1 MKKILIISTFILLT
15 GIIIT
20 SCNKL
25 TENPNSVIV
34 ASQYYK
40 TSNDAQAA
48 VTAIYDALN
57 TDPGG
62 DFPMYGRQLNLLV
75 DNNSDNQNFSPSNTN
90 PDVRALGT
98 ATYVSANSRIQK
110 NWQQHYYGISKAN
123 VAIDNIATIPIQ
135 AFSDTTLKPRLIREA
150 EFLRALFY
158 FNLVRLFGDVP
169 LILHDAS
176 NPNVNIDSL
185 SNIKRTPK
193 AAVYAQIIADL
204 TDATNLPGTY
214 DAADIGRATGG
225 AAHALLAKVYV
236 SLKDWPDALTQLK
249 EVLTAGTFAG
259 ATGTYGY
266 DMFPNFRDAFQKA
279 TKNGIEHIFSA
290 QFATGLGA
298 PNTTQYLSESLTSF
312 NTGVFPI
319 DCISDSSVIQIFDD
333 SDRREAVSFYTEQ
346 YDAQTGDTVYYNNAY
361 TPYLNK
367 FVDYSLTPLAP
378 QSTSGINYPIIRYSE
393 ILLLYA
399 EVLNEINGGPTTDG
413 YTAINL
419 VRARA
424 HGRYLSGGNY
434 TDHTYDLTPALS
446 QSNFRDSVFLERR
459 KEFIQEGQRWFD
471 LVREGINPNTGNPYL
486 VDALK
491 PIAAK
496 TAGVN
501 ANDTIYPIPAVEIQT
516 NPNLTQNAGWV
527 GH

>member
-1 MKKILIISTFILLT
+1 MKKSSLILTISFLT
-15 GIIIT
+15 AAGIIT

-25 TENPNSVIV
+25 TEKPNSVVV

-40 TSNDAQAA
+40 TAADATAA
-48 VTAIYDALN
+48 VTAAYNSLN
-57 TDPGG
+57 SDPAG

-123 VAIDNIATIPIQ
+123 VAIDNIANIPLNQ
-135 AFSDTTLKPRLIREA
+135 FADTSLKPRLVREA
-150 EFLRALFY
+150 KFVRALLY

-176 NPNVNIDSL
+176 TTGVTQL
-185 SNIKRTPK
+185 LAVKRTPK
-193 AAVYAQIIADL
+193 DSVYLQIIADL
-204 TDATNLPGTY
+204 TDATNLPATY
-214 DAADIGRATGG
+214 SSANIGRATGG
-225 AAHALLAKVYV
+225 AAHALLAKVYATRR
-236 SLKDWPDALTQLK
+236 DWTNALAELQQ
-249 EVLTAGTFAG
+249 VITAGTFAG
-259 ATGTYGY
+259 ATGNYGY
-266 DMFPNFRDAFQKA
+266 ALLPNFKDAFQKA
-279 TKNGIEHIFSA
+279 TKNGPEHIFSA

-298 PNTTQYLSESLTSF
+298 ANTTQFLSQSFTSF

-319 DCISDSSVIQIFDD
+319 DCISDSSVVQIFDND
-333 SDRREAVSFYTEQ
+333 DTRKSVSFYT
-346 YDAQTGDTVYYNNAY
+346 TVYNPATGANVVFNNAY

-367 FVDYSLTPLAP
+367 FVDYSLSPLAP
-378 QSTSGINYPIIRYSE
+378 QNPSGVNYPIIRYSE

-399 EVLNEINGGPTTDG
+399 EVQNELNGGPTADA
-413 YTAINL
+413 YTAINT
-419 VRARA
+419 VRTRA
-424 HGRYLSGGNY
+424 YAGVPHYLALG
-434 TDHTYDLTPALS
+434 LS
-446 QSNFRDSVFLERR
+446 QFDFRDAVFLERR

-471 LVREGINPNTGNPYL
+471 LVRRGINPNTGNPYL

-491 PIAAK
+491 VIAAK
-496 TAGVN
+496 SAGI
-501 ANDTIYPIPAVEIQT
+501 AAKDTLYPIPQVEIQT
-516 NPNLTQNAGWV
+516 NPNLTQNPGWD